1 MTTLV
6 HTTAARTQVF
16 VESGNKS
23 RWDFIVSYSLPDGYS
38 YRVLHSDLIV
48 DIYRKRTS
56 NPGSAR
62 VLVEHL
68 VATINQTSGVEA
80 FPPGLVQFDP
90 EHVRRFASMGLA
102 DAGGYDLELFLVLFE
117 LVQIQEETNYRGG
130 WLPRAVFAR
139 IRDSGD
145 DLEGV
150 AYLVE
155 VGVPHRENP
164 STLTAKDKL
173 LQTLREVVAG

>member
-6 HTTAARTQVF
+6 HTTAARTQVL
-16 VESGNKS
+16 VEPGNKK

-48 DIYRKRTS
+48 DVYRKRTA
-56 NPGSAR
+56 NPGAAR

-68 VATINQTSGVEA
+68 VATINRTSGVEA
-80 FPPGLVQFDP
+80 FPPRLIQFDP
-90 EHVRRFASMGLA
+90 EHVQRFAGMGLA

-117 LVQIQEETNYRGG
+117 LVQIQEETNYREG
-130 WLPRAVFAR
+130 WLPRAVFEH
-139 IRDSGD
+139 IRDFGE
-145 DLEGV
+145 DLERT

-155 VGVPHRENP
+155 VGVPRRECP
-164 STLTAKDKL
+164 RTLAARDRL
-173 LQTLREVVAG
+173 LQTLREVVAR